1 MPNVEFLANY
11 STADNQ
17 KLSTFDMNDQLFPE
31 RQNFSKTLTRKRIG
45 YNSVR
50 NIKDEVIVKRN
61 EIIEKIQH
69 CQNLLNTIMTEKRN
83 YMSSNKRNAKR
94 NTEIYSSNTFNKN
107 YFAYTPRVA
116 KYDLIPTLDI
126 HNFDNDINNDNND
139 YSTSNINNDIK
150 QENIKK
156 VYEPKAFKSFA
167 YNKIN
172 IKYDKLNKKK
182 QIPDNSDKD
191 KNGLSPPEKNL
202 ENKNIN
208 NNIKSG
214 PKEDIDN
221 KTQNNNYNFYNP
233 EKNVNNLNEYLPLTT
248 RRKIIALYNKY
259 DKQYTNNL
267 YINKKEPVKNTL
279 NNNKTAKGSNTNL
292 KYFYSKDIS
301 YGHLIRNDQ
310 NRNSP
315 KKRKIIGSRNQY

>member
-1 MPNVEFLANY
+1 MPDVEFLANY

-17 KLSTFDMNDQLFPE
+17 KLSTFDMNDQLFPIE
-31 RQNFSKTLTRKRIG
+31 RQNISKTLTRKRIG

-83 YMSSNKRNAKR
+83 YLSNNKRNAKR
-94 NTEIYSSNTFNKN
+94 NTEIYSNTYNKN
-107 YFAYTPRVA
+107 YFAYTPRVV
-116 KYDLIPTLDI
+116 KDDLMSTLDI
-126 HNFDNDINNDNND
+126 HNFDNDINNDNYD
-139 YSTSNINNDIK
+139 YTTSNINNDIK

-156 VYEPKAFKSFA
+156 IYEPKAFKSFA
-167 YNKIN
+167 YKKIN

-182 QIPDNSDKD
+182 QISQNSDKD
-191 KNGLSPPEKNL
+191 KNGLSLPENNL

-208 NNIKSG
+208 NKIKSG

-221 KTQNNNYNFYNP
+221 QTQNNNYNFDNK
-233 EKNVNNLNEYLPLTT
+233 EQKVKNLKEYLPLTT

-259 DKQYTNNL
+259 DNQYTNNL
-267 YINKKEPVKNTL
+267 NINKKEPAKNKL
-279 NNNKTAKGSNTNL
+279 NNNKTARGSNTNQ

-301 YGHLIRNDQ
+301 YGYLIRNDQ
-310 NRNSP
+310 SRNSP
-315 KKRKIIGSRNQY
+315 KKRKIKGSRNQY